1 MAREEITNGR
11 REAIVKRALL
21 LAVALVLIVSP
32 KAMAEGWTVAA
43 WLGLS
48 DDMRAVYVAGLWD
61 GVKDQMSL
69 RDTAHYRPCIDK
81 PGRTVMTLAT
91 DLTTEAIMEPYT
103 PEYMSD
109 LLQCSSAQSLRVAA
123 GRRHVSGP
131 AGMVKHCV
139 TVSTCERNDPMNPTT
154 VQLDQ
159 KEEETLSFEVSDE
172 VLESAAATEMATP
185 YTFAP
190 CTGLLVCPGWPGP

>member
-1 MAREEITNGR
+1 
-11 REAIVKRALL
+11 
-21 LAVALVLIVSP
+21 
-32 KAMAEGWTVAA
+32 
-43 WLGLS
+43 
-48 DDMRAVYVAGLWD
+48 
-61 GVKDQMSL
+61 
-69 RDTAHYRPCIDK
+69 
-81 PGRTVMTLAT
+81 MTLAT

-172 VLESAAATEMATP
+172 VLESAAGPRWPRLTRSPHAPA
-185 YTFAP
+185 YWFARAGP
-190 CTGLLVCPGWPGP
+190 AHRMNRLPADEAETVVLDLIGPLRTGRHRPADGRQARLDEAGRMQ